1 MNKNGF
7 IIIIVVVVVLVI
19 LGIVAGC
26 MRGRNRRRRV
36 EREGYAKH
44 ENKINK
50 KLTGVGCDSSFVGVG
65 ECHEQGEAEV
75 ADKYAKMCKSVLE
88 IGAGSGKVSH
98 YINKNLKDRT
108 RHYVVEPGEGH
119 NGAYDQYKYLLK
131 NRNKHH
137 DKYHID
143 RRAILDIPLK
153 DIHDKIG
160 KIDCIVS
167 DCEGC
172 TLEYYK
178 KHPEIL
184 KEVKYIM
191 NEMDGGHGE
200 LQSLWKKN
208 GFTHIDTG
216 CGCGGCSCDTEIW
229 KR

>member
-1 MNKNGF
+1 
-7 IIIIVVVVVLVI
+7 
-19 LGIVAGC
+19 
-26 MRGRNRRRRV
+26 
-36 EREGYAKH
+36 
-44 ENKINK
+44 
-50 KLTGVGCDSSFVGVG
+50 
-65 ECHEQGEAEV
+65 
-75 ADKYAKMCKSVLE
+75 MCKSVLE

-119 NGAYDQYKYLLK
+119 VGAGDQHKYLRL

-143 RRAILDIPLK
+143 NRAILDIPLK

-178 KHPEIL
+178 KNPEIL
-184 KEVKYIM
+184 NETKYII
-191 NEMDGGHGE
+191 NEMDGHVTNNSDQE
-200 LQSLWKKN
+200 LRDLWKKN

-216 CGCGGCSCDTEIW
+216 CGCGSGVTEGECGCDTEIW